1 MGGALKSAGPINDL
15 ICIFGSALASK
26 EAMLYCLWKGFVGIF
41 LSVDGAT
48 TPQFLRFGS
57 AFFTLWCRKRER
69 EGEREGARER
79 ESVCVYV
86 CSLQLLLAKLYRG
99 PVVRWCVLV
108 DNQSES

>member
-1 MGGALKSAGPINDL
+1 M
-15 ICIFGSALASK
+15 
-26 EAMLYCLWKGFVGIF
+26 GIF

-69 EGEREGARER
+69 EREREREGARER
-79 ESVCVYV
+79 ERECVYV